1 MHISFEQPLAL
12 ILIPIGIALIIWVS
26 RFFRTVNKNKKN
38 RRTAMRVVIFTLVVL
53 ALAGISISMISKQA
67 STVFLVDCSDSM
79 KASVGAVETF
89 VEKQIEHMPDKNQV
103 AVVAF
108 GSDTK
113 VAQFM
118 TKEKSYA
125 GIEDKPVST
134 ATDIEGAITTALSL
148 FPEGGGTGAITTSAV
163 FVSTTIFC
171 IV

>member
-103 AVVAF
+103 AVVGGVPEEGDQDLGFRQPQEAF
-108 GSDTK
+108 MAILS
-113 VAQFM
+113 M
-118 TKEKSYA
+118 
-125 GIEDKPVST
+125 DKKK
-134 ATDIEGAITTALSL
+134 
-148 FPEGGGTGAITTSAV
+148 
-163 FVSTTIFC
+163 
-171 IV
+171 